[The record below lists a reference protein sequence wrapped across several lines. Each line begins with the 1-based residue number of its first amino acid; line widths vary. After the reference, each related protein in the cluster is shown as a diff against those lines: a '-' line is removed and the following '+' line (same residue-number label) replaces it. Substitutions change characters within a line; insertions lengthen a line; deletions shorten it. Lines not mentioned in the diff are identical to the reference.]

1 MSVIDISRRKGE
13 TELGYIKRLGEA
25 KDAGL
30 LDMTWQELAGVFNK
44 NLREPG
50 VEWNES
56 TYRKKFAALRD
67 YSEEFG
73 TANKSDAD
81 ELISIKREL
90 EKEKVKLRDERTEYK
105 RLIREEAR
113 KESYQEQ
120 FIRAI
125 EEAAGKHP
133 LDYDASLHHQIIRG
147 ASVVVAPL
155 TDVHMGIQISNYWN
169 KYDEDV
175 LRQMMKYYLDY
186 IENVAIR
193 HGAEDVVV
201 LASELVSGLIH
212 PAIRL
217 QNNQDLIEQFLNV
230 TDYICDFLAV
240 LSLHFNT
247 VEFYVAPGNH
257 GRINPKK
264 DDGLAHENMDEL
276 VVPFVKSRL
285 QSYPNIHCYS
295 NEVDSGIVTTTVL
308 KSKLVFVHGDKDD
321 MSNVTKN
328 MTKLLGYT
336 PDIIIMGHRH
346 FNAYTTD
353 NTTKIIQSGSFMGPD
368 EYSISKRLVGKPEQ
382 TVFVINNNGLECI
395 YDMRL

>member
-1 MSVIDISRRKGE
+1 MSVIDISRKKGE

-133 LDYDASLHHQIIRG
+133 LDYDASLHSQIIRG

-169 KYDEDV
+169 EYNEDV

-186 IENVAIR
+186 IEDIAVR
-193 HGAEDVVV
+193 HDAGDVVV

-212 PAIRL
+212 PTIRL

-240 LSLHFNT
+240 LSTRFNT

-285 QSYPNIHCYS
+285 QSYPNLYCYS

-308 KSKLVFVHGDKDD
+308 GSKLVFVHGDKDD
-321 MSNVTKN
+321 MSNVTRN

-336 PDIIIMGHRH
+336 PDIIVMGHRH

-382 TVFVINNNGLECI
+382 TVFVVNNNGLECI

>member
-1 MSVIDISRRKGE
+1 MSIIDINKKKGE

-56 TYRKKFAALRD
+56 TYRKKFAALRN
-67 YSEEFG
+67 YSEEFS
-73 TANKSDAD
+73 TANKADTD

-90 EKEKVKLRDERTEYK
+90 EKEKVKLRDERNEYK
-105 RLIREEAR
+105 RIIREEAR

-133 LDYDASLHHQIIRG
+133 LQYDQNAHHDIIRG
-147 ASVVVAPL
+147 NATVVAPL
-155 TDVHMGIQISNYWN
+155 TDVHAGMQINNYWN
-169 KYDEDV
+169 KYDEDI
-175 LRQMMKYYLDY
+175 LRQMLNYYLDY
-186 IENVAIR
+186 IYDIAIR

-212 PAIRL
+212 PTIRI
-217 QNNQDLIEQFLNV
+217 QNNQDLIDQFLTV
-230 TDYICDFLAV
+230 TDYICDFLGE
-240 LSLHFNT
+240 LSSRFN
-247 VEFYVAPGNH
+247 VVKFYVAPGNH

-264 DDGLAHENMDEL
+264 EEGLAHENMDEL
-276 VVPFVKSRL
+276 VVPFVKSKM
-285 QSYPNIHCYS
+285 QNYPNIYCCS
-295 NEVDSGIVTTTVL
+295 NEIDSGIVTTTIQ
-308 KSKLVFVHGDKDD
+308 KSRLVFVHGDKDD
-321 MSNVTKN
+321 MGNVTRN

-336 PDIIIMGHRH
+336 PDIIVMGHRH

-368 EYSISKRLVGKPEQ
+368 EYSISKRLIGKPEQ
-382 TVFVINNNGLECI
+382 TVLVVNDNGLECI